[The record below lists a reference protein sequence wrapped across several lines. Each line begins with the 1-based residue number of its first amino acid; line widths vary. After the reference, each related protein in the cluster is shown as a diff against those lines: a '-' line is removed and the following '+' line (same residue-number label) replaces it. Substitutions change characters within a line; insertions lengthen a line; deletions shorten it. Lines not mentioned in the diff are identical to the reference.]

1 MKQMRDLLELRDEID
16 RIDSEIVALYEK
28 RMQISQEVAE
38 FKISTGKPVFD
49 KVREQSKLN
58 TLVQKVDTEFLKK
71 GIAELFEQIMAM
83 SRKRQ
88 YQLLTEHGLAE
99 KTDFVEEEKLD
110 YKNARIVFQGTEG
123 AYS

>member
-49 KVREQSKLN
+49 KEREQSKLD
-58 TLVQKVDTEFLKK
+58 TLVQKVDKE
-71 GIAELFEQIMAM
+71 
-83 SRKRQ
+83 
-88 YQLLTEHGLAE
+88 Y
-99 KTDFVEEEKLD
+99 
-110 YKNARIVFQGTEG
+110 
-123 AYS
+123 